1 MVTPEAYG
9 SSQERSSQRLNLNC
23 SWDLYPSCGN
33 IRFFNPLHQASDW
46 TSPPEQLSHCSRI
59 LGPLHGQK
67 LLHLHDFIFLTK
79 HSRQDNLNRVCAV
92 MFYNFSGNKKFLSI
106 FEVPIV
112 VQQKQ
117 IRLTSMRFQVLSLT
131 SLSVGQGSGIA
142 MSSGIGRQLQVHFD
156 LGTSMC
162 RGCDSK

>member
-1 MVTPEAYG
+1 MEVPKREVPRGWIWTAAETCTQAVATSDSLTHCTRPVIEPHL
-9 SSQERSSQRLNLNC
+9 QN
-23 SWDLYPSCGN
+23 SW
-33 IRFFNPLHQASDW
+33 A
-46 TSPPEQLSHCSRI
+46 SHCSRI